1 MSEYKANIRK
11 SKDGAFHAMIVRVD
25 YDGETSVINSYE
37 GRYFKTEKAAIRSTD
52 KYIAK
57 YCQ

>member
-1 MSEYKANIRK
+1 MSDYKASIKKN
-11 SKDGAFHAMIVRVD
+11 SEGSFHALIVRID
-25 YDGETSVINSYE
+25 YDGETSVIHGYE
-37 GRYFKTEKAAIRSTD
+37 GRHFKTEKAAIRSTD